1 MPQNER
7 LVFRCP
13 CCGQISPADRLE
25 SDGPYPLEMFIQR
38 WGGKRKLTDEERL
51 ARHGLPFR
59 RGSAPG
65 VIDYEPIEVSGELR
79 LLFSKRLSQLE

>member
-1 MPQNER
+1 MEEKLR
-7 LVFRCP
+7 FRCP
-13 CCGQISPADRLE
+13 LCGMIADLDRLE
-25 SDGPYPLEMFIQR
+25 SDGPYLLEMFIQR

-65 VIDYEPIEVSGELR
+65 VIEYEPIEVSKKLR
-79 LLFSKRLSQLE
+79 VLLNKRLKQLK

>member
-1 MPQNER
+1 
-7 LVFRCP
+7 
-13 CCGQISPADRLE
+13 
-25 SDGPYPLEMFIQR
+25 MFIQR
-38 WGGKRKLTDEERL
+38 WGGKRKLTDDERL

-79 LLFSKRLSQLE
+79 LLFSKRLRQLE